1 MIKTEIQVMKPNIKR
16 VINNIHLDYTTTVSI
31 LLCIIVIIVPIC
43 FFPYQYDKTNQIRV
57 TYFFTIVAV
66 ITMIAIKISQI
77 VKKKKNGEKIKIFSK
92 TKTNILDLF
101 MAIYAL
107 LIILSTVTSRY
118 FPFPLIYGTIGRF
131 EGAIT
136 LYLYIL
142 LFYLAYKFFDW
153 NEKYLPYLATS
164 TMVVSA
170 IGISQAILYYVLGR
184 TDEHIFMAF
193 SSFGNPNFF
202 SSYLTMFLPI
212 YILVYLKKGNPFYL
226 ITSVVTFG
234 ALTCTKTL
242 GGYITFVIYF
252 VIILIYAI
260 RQKFNSKHIL
270 TIVIS
275 FALMFI
281 ILNICTNNLY
291 LNEALSIG
299 KETEN
304 AENGSDRFGSGRGFI
319 YKICLDII
327 KHYPLLGIGPD
338 SLGGYFVEFIYLNPY
353 YNYTRNQIYDK
364 AHSEYLQIATCTGIP
379 SLICYIIIMGI
390 IGIGIFKEFLHDKS
404 NLTIFAVGLSIL
416 SYLIQATSN
425 ISVTHV
431 APIFWIILGVGY
443 GMCKKKSNVEI
454 TK

>member
-1 MIKTEIQVMKPNIKR
+1 MKTQIQVTKPDIEKVIDNMK
-16 VINNIHLDYTTTVSI
+16 LDYTTIVSI
-31 LLCIIVIIVPIC
+31 LLCIIVIVIPIT
-43 FFPYQYDKTNQIRV
+43 FLPYQYERTNQIKL
-57 TYFFTIVAV
+57 TYFFTIVATV
-66 ITMIAIKISQI
+66 TMLAIKISQMI
-77 VKKKKNGEKIKIFSK
+77 KQKKNGEKVKIFSK

-118 FPFPLIYGTIGRF
+118 FPYPIIYGTIGRF
-131 EGAIT
+131 EGAVT

-170 IGISQAILYYVLGR
+170 VGIVQAILYYVLGR

-212 YILVYLKKGNPFYL
+212 YMLVYLKKGSPFYL
-226 ITSVVTFG
+226 ITSIITFG

-260 RQKFNSKHIL
+260 QQRFNIKHIL
-270 TIVIS
+270 AIVIS
-275 FALMFI
+275 FALMFT
-281 ILNICTNNLY
+281 ILNLCTNNLY
-291 LNEALSIG
+291 LNEALSIVN
-299 KETEN
+299 ETEK
-304 AENGSDRFGSGRGFI
+304 AENGSDNFGSGRGFI

-327 KHYPLLGIGPD
+327 KRYPLLGVGPD
-338 SLGGYFVEFIYLNPY
+338 SLGGYFVEFIYLEPD
-353 YNYTRNQIYDK
+353 YTDNKIYDK
-364 AHSEYLQIATCTGIP
+364 AHCEYLQIAVCTGVP
-379 SLICYIIIMGI
+379 SLICYVIIMGI
-390 IGIGIFKEFLHDKS
+390 IGISIFKEFLKDKS
-404 NLTIFAVGLSIL
+404 NLTIFAVGLSVL
-416 SYLIQATSN
+416 SYLIQATGN
-425 ISVTHV
+425 ISVTQV

-443 GMCKKKSNVEI
+443 SMCKKNTNTIK
-454 TK
+454 

>member
-1 MIKTEIQVMKPNIKR
+1 MKTQIQVTKPNIQKW
-16 VINNIHLDYTTTVSI
+16 IQDFTLNYATIVSI
-31 LLCIIVIIVPIC
+31 LLCIIVIVVPIC
-43 FFPYQYDKTNQIRV
+43 FLPYQYERTNQIKL

-66 ITMIAIKISQI
+66 ITMLAIKISQI
-77 VKKKKNGEKIKIFSK
+77 IKQKRNGEKVKIFSK

-118 FPFPLIYGTIGRF
+118 FPYPIIYGTIGRF
-131 EGAIT
+131 EGAVT

-170 IGISQAILYYVLGR
+170 VGIVQAILYYALGR

-202 SSYLTMFLPI
+202 SSYLAMFLPI
-212 YILVYLKKGNPFYL
+212 YMLVYLKKGSPFYL
-226 ITSVVTFG
+226 ITSVITFG

-260 RQKFNSKHIL
+260 QQKFNIKHIL
-270 TIVIS
+270 AIVIS
-275 FALMFI
+275 FALMFT
-281 ILNICTNNLY
+281 ILNLCTNNLY
-291 LNEALSIG
+291 LNEALSI
-299 KETEN
+299 ETETEK
-304 AENGSDRFGSGRGFI
+304 AENVSDNFGSGRGFI

-327 KHYPLLGIGPD
+327 KRYPLLGIGPD
-338 SLGGYFVEFIYLNPY
+338 SLGGYFVEFIYLEPE
-353 YNYTRNQIYDK
+353 YTDNKIYDK
-364 AHSEYLQIATCTGIP
+364 AHSEYLQVAVCTGVP
-379 SLICYIIIMGI
+379 SLICYVIIMGI
-390 IGIGIFKEFLHDKS
+390 IGISIFKEFLKDKS
-404 NLTIFAVGLSIL
+404 NLTIFAVGLSLL
-416 SYLIQATSN
+416 SYLIQATGN

-443 GMCKKKSNVEI
+443 GMCKRAKSSVEI